1 MNSTIVRGR
10 HVLTMT
16 GDDLTDG
23 AVRIVDGIIYD
34 VAPYAELAA
43 RHPGDDVSGGAEDIV
58 VPGFVNAHGHFSEA
72 LVAGMAEDRTL
83 FEWLDCLIAPI
94 AGHLTRPMAYVGTL
108 LAAVQQLESGI
119 TTTNDMFVCDP
130 PDGPVTPEVVTA
142 LDEVNL
148 RAVVSFGATDR
159 RGVPVGRL
167 IEEHRALAEA
177 AAASRMTSFR
187 LGIATVGAQSP
198 KLLQGGLD
206 LADELRCGVHLHL
219 HEVRE
224 EVIESRRET
233 GLSPI
238 ERCAEAG
245 VFEHPTVAAH
255 AVWLSDRDRQ
265 ILVDADVGVAHN
277 PVSNM
282 ILGSGICPVADLRRH
297 GLAVGIGVDGAAS
310 NDSQN
315 MLEAIKTT
323 VLLQRAATLSLDADA
338 RSAVAMATIEGARA
352 LGLESEIGSLER
364 GKRADI
370 VVFDGDSPALANV
383 HDPYQTIVY
392 RASPRDIREVWVGGR
407 RSVADGR
414 VLTVDRA
421 DVVRE
426 SRGLA
431 RELARRSG
439 LSGLSLL
446 C

>member
-1 MNSTIVRGR
+1 LNGTIVRGR

-16 GDDLTDG
+16 GEDLIDG
-23 AVRIVDGIIYD
+23 AVRIVDGVIDD
-34 VAPYAELAA
+34 VAPYADMAV
-43 RHPGDDVSGGAEDIV
+43 RHPGDAVSGGPEDIV
-58 VPGFVNAHGHFSEA
+58 LPGFVNAHGHFSEA
-72 LVAGMAEDRTL
+72 LVAGTAEDRTL
-83 FEWLDCLIAPI
+83 LEWLDCLIAPI
-94 AGHLTRPMAYVGTL
+94 AGHLTRSMAHVGTL
-108 LAAVQQLESGI
+108 LGAVQQLESGI

-130 PDGPVTPEVVTA
+130 PASPVTTEVVTA

-159 RGVPVGRL
+159 RGVSVGRL
-167 IEEHRALAEA
+167 VEEHRALAEA

-187 LGIATVGAQSP
+187 LGVATVGAQSP
-198 KLLQGGLD
+198 KLLRAGLD

-245 VFEHPTVAAH
+245 VFERPTVAAH
-255 AVWLSDRDRQ
+255 AVWLSDRDRR
-265 ILVDADVGVAHN
+265 ILAAAAVGVAHN

-282 ILGSGICPVADLRRH
+282 ILASGICPVADLRRC

-323 VLLQRAATLSLDADA
+323 VLLQRAATLSVDMNS

-352 LGLESEIGSLER
+352 LGLDNELGSLER
-364 GKRADI
+364 GKQADI

-392 RASPRDIREVWVGGR
+392 RASPRDIRDVWVGGR
-407 RSVADGR
+407 RSVANGR
-414 VLTVDRA
+414 VVTVDRA
-421 DVVRE
+421 EVVRE

-439 LSGLSLL
+439 LSRLSLL
-446 C
+446 A